1 MTLPIG
7 EYRPNYRSPL
17 GRALAWSLM
26 FHGFVL
32 LPAVLPMVQPWWR
45 TGGEG
50 MLRATLRG
58 RALLPT
64 PAVAQVPKAVAAP
77 VSPQSLSPVSV
88 PSTVAAA
95 GANAAP
101 TVNANNEG
109 VDAESLRAYR
119 MTLAVQARRYW
130 HYPPEARQGRQQGTV
145 LLRISVLPSSV
156 GTVAVEQSSG
166 YPRLDEAALS
176 MVRQAQSG
184 AVLPEALRDRAFS
197 MTLPLVF
204 SLD

>member
-1 MTLPIG
+1 
-7 EYRPNYRSPL
+7 
-17 GRALAWSLM
+17 M

-50 MLRATLRG
+50 MLRTTLRE